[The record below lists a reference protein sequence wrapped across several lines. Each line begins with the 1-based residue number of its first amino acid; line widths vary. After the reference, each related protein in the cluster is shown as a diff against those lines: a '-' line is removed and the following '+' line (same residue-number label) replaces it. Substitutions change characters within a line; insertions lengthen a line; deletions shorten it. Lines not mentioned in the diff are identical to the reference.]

1 MSTVIKNPEI
11 QSSLTGSQKAG
22 RIAVKFV
29 KYFSLLLAS
38 FIAILPIY
46 SCLIVAFKTDEEY
59 ALSAPMSLASNP
71 FNFENFKTVWIDG
84 SMGKA
89 FLTSFFVVVM
99 VVLFSVLIGSMLAYV
114 LNRFAFPGNKLIRNL
129 FLFAT
134 LIPGIA
140 MQVTIYQIMNS
151 MNLINSLFG
160 YILLQCGTDVISI
173 YIFLQYFENLP
184 VSLDESAI
192 LEGCTYYGVFFRI
205 LFPLLRPAMV
215 TVMILK
221 GIGVYN
227 EYYTANLYLQD
238 KTKFVTISTAL
249 YSFTGPFGNRYNVI
263 CAGVILTMIPI
274 LLIFI
279 FCQRAI
285 YSGLAAGAVKG

>member
-1 MSTVIKNPEI
+1 MTVIKNSEI
-11 QSSLTGSQKAG
+11 RRSLSSRQQLVRILTKT
-22 RIAVKFV
+22 I

-38 FIAILPIY
+38 FIAVVPIW
-46 SCLIVAFKTDEEY
+46 SCLVVAFKTDEEY
-59 ALSAPMSLASNP
+59 ALTAPMALAQNP
-71 FNFENFKTVWIDG
+71 FNFENFRTVWVDG

-89 FLTSFFVVVM
+89 FITSFFVVA
-99 VVLFSVLIGSMLAYV
+99 VVVTFSVLLGSMLAYV

-140 MQVTIYQIMNS
+140 MQVTVYQIMNRL
-151 MNLINSLFG
+151 NLINSLFG

-173 YIFLQYFENLP
+173 YIFLQFFENLP
-184 VSLDESAI
+184 VSLDESAV

-238 KTKFVTISTAL
+238 KTRFVTISTAL

-263 CAGVILTMIPI
+263 CAGVILSMLPI

-279 FCQRAI
+279 FCQKAI

>member
-1 MSTVIKNPEI
+1 MSMVIKNPEI
-11 QSSLTGSQKAG
+11 QASLTGRQKVG
-22 RIAVKFV
+22 RFAVKFI

-59 ALSAPMSLASNP
+59 ALSAPMALAQNP

-84 SMGKA
+84 NMGKA

-151 MNLINSLFG
+151 LNLINSLFG

-184 VSLDESAI
+184 VSLDESGI

>member
-1 MSTVIKNPEI
+1 MTVIKNPEI
-11 QSSLTGSQKAG
+11 KPSLTAG
-22 RIAVKFV
+22 QRATRTLATFV
-29 KYFSLLLAS
+29 KYASLLLAS

-59 ALSAPMSLASNP
+59 ALSAPMSLAKNP
-71 FNFENFKTVWIDG
+71 FNFSNFATVWTDG
-84 SMGKA
+84 NMGKA
-89 FLTSFFVVVM
+89 FLTSFFVVIM

-140 MQVTIYQIMNS
+140 MQVTIYQIMNRF
-151 MNLINSLFG
+151 NLINSLFG

-184 VSLDESAI
+184 VSLDESGI

-274 LLIFI
+274 LIIFI

>member
-1 MSTVIKNPEI
+1 MTVIKNPEI
-11 QSSLTGSQKAG
+11 QASLTTGQRAG
-22 RIAVKFV
+22 RALAGFA

-38 FIAILPIY
+38 FIAVLPIY

-59 ALSAPMSLASNP
+59 ALSAPMALP
-71 FNFENFKTVWIDG
+71 KNFLNFDNFRTVWVDG

-89 FLTSFFVVVM
+89 FMTSFFVVIM
-99 VVLFSVLIGSMLAYV
+99 VVVFSVLIGSMLAYV
-114 LNRFAFPGNKLIRNL
+114 LNRFAFPGNGLIRNL

-140 MQVTIYQIMNS
+140 MQVTIYQIMNRF
-151 MNLINSLFG
+151 NLINSLFG

-184 VSLDESAI
+184 DSLDESAI
-192 LEGCTYYGVFFRI
+192 LEGCTYYGVFFKI

-279 FCQRAI
+279 FCQQAI

>member
-1 MSTVIKNPEI
+1 MDTIKNPEI
-11 QSSLTGSQKAG
+11 RSSLTPGQRAA
-22 RIAVKFV
+22 RIAVKTA
-29 KYFSLLLAS
+29 KYFSLILAA
-38 FIAILPIY
+38 FIAVLPIY
-46 SCLIVAFKTDEEY
+46 SCLIVSFKTDEEY
-59 ALSAPMSLASNP
+59 ALSAPMELAKNP
-71 FNFENFKTVWIDG
+71 FNLDNFKSVWVDG

-89 FLTSFFVVVM
+89 FLTSFFVVIM
-99 VVLFSVLIGSMLAYV
+99 VVVFSVLIGSMLAYI

-140 MQVTIYQIMNS
+140 MQVTIYQIMNRFG
-151 MNLINSLFG
+151 LINSLFG

-192 LEGCTYYGVFFRI
+192 LEGCTYYGVFFKI

-227 EYYTANLYLQD
+227 EYYCANLYLQD
-238 KTKFVTISTAL
+238 KTRFVTISTAL

-274 LLIFI
+274 LIIFI